1 MWKIIN
7 FLIENPVMAGGI
19 ALLLAY
25 IVTEF
30 MK

>member
-1 MWKIIN
+1 MRKIIN
-7 FLIENPVMAGGI
+7 FLAENPVVAGAI
-19 ALLLAY
+19 ALVLAY

>member
-7 FLIENPVMAGGI
+7 FLIENPVVDGGI
-19 ALLLAY
+19 ALLLAF

>member
-1 MWKIIN
+1 MRKIIN
-7 FLIENPVMAGGI
+7 FLAENPVVAGGI
-19 ALLLAY
+19 AIVLAY

>member
-7 FLIENPVMAGGI
+7 FLIENPVVAGGI
-19 ALLLAY
+19 ALLLAF

>member
-1 MWKIIN
+1 MRKIIN
-7 FLIENPVMAGGI
+7 FLIENPVVAGGVV
-19 ALLLAY
+19 LLLAY

>member
-1 MWKIIN
+1 MRKIIN
-7 FLIENPVMAGGI
+7 FLVENPVVAGGI

-25 IVTEF
+25 IVTAF

>member
-1 MWKIIN
+1 MRKIIN
-7 FLIENPVMAGGI
+7 FLVENPAVVGAI
-19 ALLLAY
+19 ALLLAF

>member
-7 FLIENPVMAGGI
+7 FLFENPVVAGGI
-19 ALLLAY
+19 ALLLAF